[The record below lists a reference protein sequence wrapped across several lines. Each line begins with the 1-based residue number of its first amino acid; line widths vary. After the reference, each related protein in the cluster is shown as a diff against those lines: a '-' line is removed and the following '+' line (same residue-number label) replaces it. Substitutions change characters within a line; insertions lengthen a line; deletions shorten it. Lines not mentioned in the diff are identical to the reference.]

1 MARHPGRV
9 LDPDFVLDADAR
21 ERLIN
26 RFGPGTEQ
34 WCDDLP
40 ELVSRYCQHWD
51 LELEQARSG
60 GTARV
65 YLGRQHGGRG
75 VVLKLTPDRT
85 VADTEA
91 IALRAWAASP
101 HVVRLLDADPE
112 TGALLLERIEPGTKV
127 SEQPELP
134 PFGKFAEVI
143 TGLREADSSA
153 CGTLP
158 PLAERVDFLFA
169 LIGRRRSL
177 PRARGLVTAG
187 MVARGHRLSRHLAA
201 SADRGLVHGD
211 LGPPNVLDAGPDRGL
226 VAIDPRPCTG
236 DRTADVIDWAL
247 ARTTNPAGLD
257 ERIRGLRAALPDLD
271 GDRLRRWCQAT
282 AVINA
287 VQRLYRGPLDDATK
301 FLVELAATC

>member
-1 MARHPGRV
+1 V

-26 RFGPGTEQ
+26 RFGAGTEQ
-34 WCDDLP
+34 WCDHLP
-40 ELVSRYCQHWD
+40 ELVTRYCQRWD
-51 LELEQARSG
+51 LELAQALSG

-75 VVLKLTPDRT
+75 VALKLTPDRA

-101 HVVRLLDADPE
+101 HVAGLLDTDPE

-143 TGLREADSSA
+143 AGLREADDSA
-153 CGTLP
+153 LGALP
-158 PLAERVDFLFA
+158 PLAERVNFLFA
-169 LIGRRRSL
+169 LIGRRRVL
-177 PRARGLVTAG
+177 PRASGLVTAD
-187 MVARGHRLSRHLAA
+187 MVARGHRLSLDLAA
-201 SADRGLVHGD
+201 GRDGGLVHGD
-211 LGPPNVLDAGPDRGL
+211 LGPPNVLAAGPARGL
-226 VAIDPRPCTG
+226 VAIDPRPCIG

-247 ARTTNPAGLD
+247 ARTTSAAGLG
-257 ERIRGLRAALPDLD
+257 ERIRGLCAAIPDLD

-282 AVINA
+282 AVISA
-287 VQRLYRGPLDDATK
+287 VQHLYRRPPDDTTK
-301 FLVELAATC
+301 FLIELAAMC